1 LKLDIIGYI
10 WICLGIY
17 INNWIQSDTFSLNL
31 IYMLIQLDMFGY
43 IYKQLDTI
51 GYKSIHLETYFY
63 FELISYNVS
72 VPNHVVKVNLTK
84 N

>member
-1 LKLDIIGYI
+1 
-10 WICLGIY
+10 
-17 INNWIQSDTFSLNL
+17 
-31 IYMLIQLDMFGY
+31 MLIQLDMFGY